1 MIKKIS
7 IFKNLIHFC
16 LFVILIFFT
25 FQNYTFSFENK
36 IIVKVNNEIITS
48 IDINDEIKYLKALN
62 QNLINFDKKKIYEIA
77 KASLIR
83 EKVKEIEISK
93 FKNLEI
99 NNSYLENIIKNI
111 YLNLNFK
118 SKEEFLDYIKNFNID
133 ISTIK
138 KKLSIEASWNQLIFN
153 KFYSN
158 IKIDENIVREEIKLS
173 KKAINSYLLYEIVY
187 SSEKKDLAEKL
198 FEKIKLSIKDNGF
211 ENTATLYSI
220 SNSSKTGGRLG
231 WVKETSLNKKIL
243 KELSILKIGEYSNP
257 ILIPGGFL
265 ILKIKD
271 KKKIEQ
277 KIDIEAEIALKS
289 ESLMNQKLN
298 QFSNIYFNKILKDI
312 TINEK

>member
-1 MIKKIS
+1 M
-7 IFKNLIHFC
+7 
-16 LFVILIFFT
+16 FVILIFFT

-62 QNLINFDKKKIYEIA
+62 QNLINLDKKKIYEIA

-99 NNSYLENIIKNI
+99 NNSYLENIIRNI
-111 YLNLNFK
+111 YFNLNFK

>member
-1 MIKKIS
+1 M
-7 IFKNLIHFC
+7 
-16 LFVILIFFT
+16 FVCNFNFFT

-62 QNLINFDKKKIYEIA
+62 QNLINLDKKIYEIA

-138 KKLSIEASWNQLIFN
+138 KLSIEAS
-153 KFYSN
+153 
-158 IKIDENIVREEIKLS
+158 
-173 KKAINSYLLYEIVY
+173 
-187 SSEKKDLAEKL
+187 
-198 FEKIKLSIKDNGF
+198 
-211 ENTATLYSI
+211 
-220 SNSSKTGGRLG
+220 
-231 WVKETSLNKKIL
+231 
-243 KELSILKIGEYSNP
+243 
-257 ILIPGGFL
+257 
-265 ILKIKD
+265 
-271 KKKIEQ
+271 
-277 KIDIEAEIALKS
+277 
-289 ESLMNQKLN
+289 
-298 QFSNIYFNKILKDI
+298 
-312 TINEK
+312 

>member
-1 MIKKIS
+1 M
-7 IFKNLIHFC
+7 
-16 LFVILIFFT
+16 FVILIFFT
-25 FQNYTFSFENK
+25 FQNYAFSFENK

-48 IDINDEIKYLKALN
+48 TDINDEIKYLKALN
-62 QNLINFDKKKIYEIA
+62 QNLINLDKKKIYEIA
-77 KASLIR
+77 KTSLIR

-99 NNSYLENIIKNI
+99 NNSYLENIIRNI
-111 YLNLNFK
+111 YLNLNLK
-118 SKEEFLDYIKNFNID
+118 SKEEFLNYIKNFNIN
-133 ISTIK
+133 ISTIQ
-138 KKLSIEASWNQLIFN
+138 KKLSTEALWNQLIYN

-158 IKIDENIVREEIKLS
+158 IKIDENIVREEINLS
-173 KKAINSYLLYEIVY
+173 KKAINSYLLYEIIY
-187 SSEKKDLAEKL
+187 NAEKKDLAEKL
-198 FEKIKLSIKDNGF
+198 FEKIKLSIKENGF

-231 WVKETSLNKKIL
+231 WINETSLNKKIL
-243 KELSILKIGEYSNP
+243 KKLSILKIGEYSDP

-265 ILKIKD
+265 ILKIED

-277 KIDIEAEIALKS
+277 EIVIEAEVALKS
-289 ESLMNQKLN
+289 RALMNQKLN

>member
-1 MIKKIS
+1 M
-7 IFKNLIHFC
+7 
-16 LFVILIFFT
+16 FVILIFFT

-62 QNLINFDKKKIYEIA
+62 QNLINLDKKKIYEIA

-138 KKLSIEASWNQLIFN
+138 KT
-153 KFYSN
+153 FY
-158 IKIDENIVREEIKLS
+158 
-173 KKAINSYLLYEIVY
+173 
-187 SSEKKDLAEKL
+187 
-198 FEKIKLSIKDNGF
+198 
-211 ENTATLYSI
+211 
-220 SNSSKTGGRLG
+220 
-231 WVKETSLNKKIL
+231 
-243 KELSILKIGEYSNP
+243 
-257 ILIPGGFL
+257 
-265 ILKIKD
+265 
-271 KKKIEQ
+271 
-277 KIDIEAEIALKS
+277 
-289 ESLMNQKLN
+289 
-298 QFSNIYFNKILKDI
+298 
-312 TINEK
+312 

>member
-1 MIKKIS
+1 M
-7 IFKNLIHFC
+7 
-16 LFVILIFFT
+16 FVILIFFT
-25 FQNYTFSFENK
+25 FQNYAFSFENK

-48 IDINDEIKYLKALN
+48 TDINNEIKYLKALN
-62 QNLINFDKKKIYEIA
+62 QNLINLDKKKIYEIA
-77 KASLIR
+77 KTSLIR

-99 NNSYLENIIKNI
+99 NNSYLENIIRNI
-111 YLNLNFK
+111 YLNLNLK
-118 SKEEFLDYIKNFNID
+118 SKEEFLNYIKNFNIN
-133 ISTIK
+133 ISTIQ
-138 KKLSIEASWNQLIFN
+138 KKLSTEALWNQLIYN

-173 KKAINSYLLYEIVY
+173 KKAINSYLLYEIIY
-187 SSEKKDLAEKL
+187 NAEKKDLAEKL
-198 FEKIKLSIKDNGF
+198 FEKIKLSIKENGF

-231 WVKETSLNKKIL
+231 WVNETSLNKKIL
-243 KELSILKIGEYSNP
+243 KKLSILKIGEYSDP

-265 ILKIKD
+265 ILKIED

-277 KIDIEAEIALKS
+277 EIDIEAEVALKS
-289 ESLMNQKLN
+289 RALMNQKLN

>member
-118 SKEEFLDYIKNFNID
+118 SKKEFLDYIKNFNID

-153 KFYSN
+153 KFYLN

-173 KKAINSYLLYEIVY
+173 NKAINSYLLYEIVY

-243 KELSILKIGEYSNP
+243 KKLSILKIGEYSDP

-265 ILKIKD
+265 ILKIED

-277 KIDIEAEIALKS
+277 EIDIEAEVALKS
-289 ESLMNQKLN
+289 RALMNQKLN

>member
-1 MIKKIS
+1 MI
-7 IFKNLIHFC
+7 
-16 LFVILIFFT
+16 
-25 FQNYTFSFENK
+25 Y
-36 IIVKVNNEIITS
+36 
-48 IDINDEIKYLKALN
+48 
-62 QNLINFDKKKIYEIA
+62 
-77 KASLIR
+77 
-83 EKVKEIEISK
+83 
-93 FKNLEI
+93 
-99 NNSYLENIIKNI
+99 
-111 YLNLNFK
+111 
-118 SKEEFLDYIKNFNID
+118 
-133 ISTIK
+133 
-138 KKLSIEASWNQLIFN
+138 N

-173 KKAINSYLLYEIVY
+173 KKAINSYLLYEIIY
-187 SSEKKDLAEKL
+187 NAEKKDLAEKL
-198 FEKIKLSIKDNGF
+198 FEKIKLSIKENGF